1 MKIMY
6 VDCGFR
12 NEYESDLRSNEHYL
26 GSCESKARKKKAKQ
40 NKSNNNNNS
49 KKDGIWTCN
58 WSHAQLCSTF
68 ILKHPLVYVTK

>member
-6 VDCGFR
+6 VNCGFR

-26 GSCESKARKKKAKQ
+26 GSCESKARKNKKQ

-49 KKDGIWTCN
+49 KKDGI
-58 WSHAQLCSTF
+58 
-68 ILKHPLVYVTK
+68 